1 MFQHPALMSLAVTA
15 ALALAATQAQA
26 QLRYRVEALT
36 YDGPVND
43 YEYFTAFGLN
53 NRGVVVGTRQTE
65 IEHEWVEL
73 IDTAQISRGNHLE
86 HLPGSD
92 AFRESSAYGINDR
105 GQVIGEYSSTG
116 MSGQLPYLY
125 TQGQYRDLR
134 VEDVSGWDYARDIN
148 ASGQVVGRA
157 NGKAFLFDGT
167 RSRYL
172 DIPGAVG
179 SIAEGINDQG
189 VMVGNALF
197 DAPGDSLEDRAFVH
211 DGHGVRFLQDPLQD
225 FRTAQMVDINDAGQM
240 AAHVFNPDGQ
250 RYRSFLYEA
259 DGRFTELAGLHGL
272 QERTIVQ
279 GLNDRGWAVGLS
291 SSDTCNE
298 YSCDE
303 AVLWRDGQ
311 TLSLNDLLS
320 PAQAERWQ
328 LTRAVAINERGQI
341 AGNGYYSGSYVG
353 FVLTPVPE
361 ARSWALLLAGL
372 GVVGTLARRRA
383 AGRG

>member
-1 MFQHPALMSLAVTA
+1 MTA
-15 ALALAATQAQA
+15 ALALATMQAQA
-26 QLRYRVEALT
+26 QPQLRYRVEALT
-36 YDGPVND
+36 YDGPVTD
-43 YEYFTAFGLN
+43 DEYFSAFGLN

-73 IDTAQISRGNHLE
+73 IGTAHISQGNHLE
-86 HLPGSD
+86 PLPGSD
-92 AFRESSAYGINDR
+92 AFHDSSAVGINDR
-105 GQVIGEYSSTG
+105 GQVIGQYRSNG
-116 MSGQLPYLY
+116 VGGQIPYLY
-125 TQGQYRDLR
+125 TQGRYRDLR
-134 VEDVSGWDYARDIN
+134 VENVSGWDYARDIN
-148 ASGQVVGRA
+148 AAGQVVGRA
-157 NGKAFLFDGT
+157 NGQAFLFDGT

-179 SIAEGINDQG
+179 SIAEGVNDQG

-197 DAPGDSLEDRAFVH
+197 DAPGDGLEDRAFVH
-211 DGHGVRFLQDPLQD
+211 DGHGVKFLQNPLQD
-225 FRTAQMVDINDAGQM
+225 FQTAQMADINNVGQM
-240 AAHVFNPDGQ
+240 AAHIFNPDGQ

-259 DGRFTELAGLHGL
+259 DGRFTELASLHGR

-291 SSDTCNE
+291 SGDTCNE
-298 YSCDE
+298 YTCDE

-320 PAQAERWQ
+320 PAQAELWQ
-328 LTRAVAINERGQI
+328 LTDAVAINERGQI
-341 AGNGYYSGSYVG
+341 AGNGYYLSSYVG

-361 ARSWALLLAGL
+361 AQSWALLLAGL